1 MAVRISQRSVAKLA
15 ILLRGKRFPRGLLLD
30 IRWDSFSR
38 SVAKLAILL
47 RGGRF
52 LRGLLLDIRWESLNR
67 SVAKLALLLR
77 GRRFLRG
84 LLLDIRWDPVNRSA
98 AYFHYGPRWLPGS
111 RWCNAATKCSSTI
124 GYFLKNSSLGPYL
137 CGLTLR
143 HGKATIAF
151 GWARRR
157 RRNRDHCGASGKKK
171 EKQRTEP
178 PRLEFSTVRGLF
190 YIKKIQRVKQ
200 RIRHRKLQSAIENS
214 F

>member
-1 MAVRISQRSVAKLA
+1 MAVGISQRSVAKPA

-38 SVAKLAILL
+38 SFAKPAILL
-47 RGGRF
+47 RGRRF
-52 LRGLLLDIRWESLNR
+52 LRGLLLDIRWEYLNR
-67 SVAKLALLLR
+67 SVAKRAILLR
-77 GRRFLRG
+77 GKRFLKG

-143 HGKATIAF
+143 YGRTQRYAITKKMRTQR
-151 GWARRR
+151 WRRR
-157 RRNRDHCGASGKKK
+157 
-171 EKQRTEP
+171 
-178 PRLEFSTVRGLF
+178 
-190 YIKKIQRVKQ
+190 
-200 RIRHRKLQSAIENS
+200 
-214 F
+214 